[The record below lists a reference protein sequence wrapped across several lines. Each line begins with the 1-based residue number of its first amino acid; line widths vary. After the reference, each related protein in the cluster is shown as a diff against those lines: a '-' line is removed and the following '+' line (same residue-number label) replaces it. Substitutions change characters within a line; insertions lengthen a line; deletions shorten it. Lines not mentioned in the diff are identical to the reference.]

1 MEHQNLF
8 LYENNAAMN
17 VDYPDKKVDNPIPGV
32 AYARADANSAST
44 VIYNK
49 KKVTYT
55 VTVSHQDR
63 SGNTVTANTSVETPL
78 ALEGRP
84 VKVNIVAEDVA
95 DYKPI
100 LPVEKIE
107 VTQDTAHTCLYLTA
121 VTYVVT
127 VHHMYSGSVITAD
140 TTVTVPAFE
149 EETVGVEL
157 VPGDVVGYVTPDPVR
172 ITVSSDTEYTFEYDR
187 GCPIQFID
195 LGLPS
200 GTLWATTNLGAATE
214 DDLGDLYAWG
224 EIETKAEFTAENY
237 RFFNGYEGPTG
248 ETTLREF
255 TKYNSTDNKKLLDD
269 EDDVARLCGCSGAH
283 IPTVEQC
290 YELLINT
297 YEAYELSAG
306 TNVITA
312 YTYTSKIN
320 SNVLKIR
327 LPQGYLT
334 NNGPDCLIMWTNS
347 ELTPGA
353 PSQYEN
359 EPDESSDAHDQDRD
373 YGTLKAASMSV
384 PCEGS
389 TCVMDVDRW
398 TGLVIRPVMGVGPS
412 MEDLDDDSR
421 ASSSK

>member
-17 VDYPDKKVDNPIPGV
+17 VDYPDRKVDNPIPGV

-224 EIETKAEFTAENY
+224 EIVPKAEFTDENY
-237 RFFNGYEGPTG
+237 RFYVGADQEYS
-248 ETTLREF
+248 
-255 TKYNSTDNKKLLDD
+255 KYNSTDLKKVLDA
-269 EDDVARLCGCSGAH
+269 EDDIATVCGCEGAH
-283 IPTVEQC
+283 MPTVAQV
-290 YELLINT
+290 YELLIYTTEN
-297 YEAYELSAG
+297 YELTPG
-306 TNVITA
+306 TTDITA

-320 SNVLKIR
+320 SNVLKVR
-327 LPQGYLT
+327 LPRGYLDR
-334 NNGPDCLIMWTNS
+334 NGPDCDIMWTNS
-347 ELTPGA
+347 ELTPEA

-359 EPDESSDAHDQDRD
+359 EPDESTGAMEKDRD
-373 YGTLKAASMSV
+373 YGTKYAAAVIV

-389 TCVMDVDRW
+389 TCVGDMPRYN
-398 TGLVIRPVMGVGPS
+398 GLVIRPVIGVGPS
-412 MEDLDDDSR
+412 MEDLDDDSQ
-421 ASSSK
+421 ASSSN